1 MGKYFGT
8 DGIRGVANR
17 ELTPE
22 LAYRLGRAGAYVLTQ
37 QGRKEEGEKPL
48 VVVGR
53 DTRLSGE
60 MLESALVAGML
71 SIGADVA
78 RLGVITTPGVAWLT
92 KELGASAGVM
102 ISASHNP
109 FEDNGIKFFGHAGYK
124 LCDSLEEEI
133 EALLEAEEDR
143 LPRPEGDGIGRVKDR
158 KDVCRLYLQHLS
170 STIQTDL
177 CGMDIVVDCANG
189 AASRLAPMLLRDL
202 GADVTALCADP
213 DGLNIN
219 VNCGS
224 TDPEGLRKEVLHRGA
239 HLGLAF
245 DGDADRLIAVDETG
259 ELVDG
264 DQILCI
270 CGSFMKE
277 QGELNKDTLVTTV
290 MSNMGLYKA
299 MDELGIQTVQSQVGD
314 RYVMEKM
321 REGGYNLGGEQS
333 GHIIFLDHNTTGDGM
348 LTALQLLR
356 VVKEKGTTLNQLAQT
371 MTKYPQILVNVPV
384 KDKENWDQNG
394 EICGK
399 IEEVEQA
406 LEEDGRVLVRP
417 SGTEPLIRV
426 MAEGPDEQQLASY
439 VNEIAEVIRTQL
451 S

>member
-1 MGKYFGT
+1 MGNYFGT

-37 QGRKEEGEKPL
+37 QNRNEQEGKPL

-71 SIGADVA
+71 SIGVDVA
-78 RLGVITTPGVAWLT
+78 RLGVVTTPGVAWLT
-92 KELGASAGVM
+92 KEMKASAGVM

-109 FEDNGIKFFGHAGYK
+109 FEDNGIKFFGHDGFK
-124 LCDSLEEEI
+124 LFDSLEEEI
-133 EALLEAEEDR
+133 EALLDTDEDR
-143 LPRPEGDGIGRVKDR
+143 LPRPVGEQIGRVEDR
-158 KDVCRLYLQHLS
+158 GDAYQLYLQHLR

-202 GADVTALCADP
+202 GADVTAMCADP
-213 DGLNIN
+213 DGVNIN
-219 VNCGS
+219 VDCGS
-224 TDPEGLRKEVLHRGA
+224 THPERLRQEVLHRNA

-245 DGDADRLIAVDETG
+245 DGDADRLIAVDEQG
-259 ELVDG
+259 KLVDG

-270 CGSFMKE
+270 CADFMKE
-277 QGELNKDTLVTTV
+277 QGELKEDTLVTTV
-290 MSNMGLYKA
+290 MSNIGLYKA
-299 MDELGIQTVQSQVGD
+299 MDSMGIRTEQTKVGD

-321 REGGYNLGGEQS
+321 RQGGFNLGGEQS

-356 VVKEKGTTLNQLAQT
+356 VVKEKATTLNQLAQT
-371 MTKYPQILVNVPV
+371 MTRYPQILVNVPV
-384 KDKENWDQNG
+384 REKEHWDQNQ
-394 EICGK
+394 EIMGK
-399 IEEVEQA
+399 IREVEQA
-406 LEEDGRVLVRP
+406 LGKDGRVLVRP

-426 MAEGPDEQQLASY
+426 MAEGPDKQQLEYY
-439 VNEIAEVIRTQL
+439 VNKIADVIRTQL
-451 S
+451 T